1 MPSRRA
7 LFPTAPEPNRWTPK
21 THQVFDWLWTSGQLS
36 ERDIEALPGL
46 SVEVVVNLALPTS
59 SNALPGVAERV
70 TGLGLAYVQIPVEWE
85 DPLPA
90 QFEAFAGVLAA
101 FRGRRLWVHCAKNM
115 RVSAFVYLYRR
126 LLLGEAEEAA
136 AFPLRTVWTPN
147 PVWQDF
153 MNRIAAAYARGPQ
166 AASARSGQ
174 PQG

>member
-1 MPSRRA
+1 M
-7 LFPTAPEPNRWTPK
+7 
-21 THQVFDWLWTSGQLS
+21 
-36 ERDIEALPGL
+36 
-46 SVEVVVNLALPTS
+46 VNLALPTS

-153 MNRIAAAYARGPQ
+153 MNRIAAAYVRGPQ